1 MNNLRQILFFHRFL
15 YDFLIASFSQEND
28 WLSFVMKYRTHK
40 MLFVPIGS
48 KFDINGNQS
57 RFILKKIINQSGVL
71 INRLVVYLYK
81 SWPIFFYSIKYRLG
95 RELRKFQLEL
105 QTKKFAFRCR
115 NVSRVH
121 CRSWPLATYAARKT
135 VGLKALF
142 SVWTCKKLKRFQAIC
157 RAVEICHFL
166 CTNLCLTH
174 FHRQKCL
181 PSRITRWGFKT

>member
-95 RELRKFQLEL
+95 RELRKF
-105 QTKKFAFRCR
+105 
-115 NVSRVH
+115 
-121 CRSWPLATYAARKT
+121 
-135 VGLKALF
+135 
-142 SVWTCKKLKRFQAIC
+142 
-157 RAVEICHFL
+157 
-166 CTNLCLTH
+166 
-174 FHRQKCL
+174 
-181 PSRITRWGFKT
+181 